1 MLRGDVTG
9 ENVTMSLRFP
19 RLRLNRENLF
29 VSVAVGLGVTL
40 VIIGFRTADTGD
52 EGRDI
57 PAAIESMT
65 PGPGDQVLRQS
76 QVFVD
81 FIDGYVAELEI
92 DGISLETTRL
102 DELTAGGATPRPG
115 AQVEVPPTA
124 IYDPGR
130 FTISFLPQTG
140 AAIESF
146 AQGPHSAVVRY
157 WKATDGPTKARSFA
171 WEFTVD

>member
-1 MLRGDVTG
+1 MALR
-9 ENVTMSLRFP
+9 LP
-19 RLRLNRENLF
+19 RLRLDREKLF
-29 VSVAVGLGVTL
+29 VSVAVGLGAVL
-40 VIIGFRTADTGD
+40 VVAGFRTADTGD

-76 QVFVD
+76 QIFVD

-92 DGISLETTRL
+92 DGILLETTRL
-102 DELTAGGATPRPG
+102 DELSAGGAVPRPG

-130 FTISFLPQTG
+130 FTISFLPQPG

-146 AQGPHSAVVRY
+146 SQGPHSAVVRY
-157 WKATDGPTKARSFA
+157 WKAVDGPTKARTFA
-171 WEFTVD
+171 WDFTVD

>member
-1 MLRGDVTG
+1 MA
-9 ENVTMSLRFP
+9 MRFP
-19 RLRLNRENLF
+19 RLRLDREKLF
-29 VSVAVGLGVTL
+29 VSVAVGIGVVL
-40 VIIGFRTADTGD
+40 MVAGFRTADTGD
-52 EGRDI
+52 EGRNI

-76 QVFVD
+76 QIFVD
-81 FIDGYVAELEI
+81 FLDGYVAELEI
-92 DGISLETTRL
+92 DGILLETTRL
-102 DELTAGGATPRPG
+102 DELSAGGAVPSPG

-130 FTISFLPQTG
+130 FTISFLPQAG

-157 WKATDGPTKARSFA
+157 WKAIDGPTKARTFA
-171 WEFTVD
+171 WDFTVD